1 MILLCD
7 ALRSW
12 LRLGMLHLNAFIQ
25 SNKVSPR
32 FRTLRTL
39 SVTTDCLCTLAHEK
53 AHKVTAMQENE
64 IKQHKRRQ
72 WFCLT
77 DTDIWVRLRLISIVH
92 DLKGWHIVF
101 LGEEHILEAWPSL
114 FRPPLSG
121 CLINVMNLGKKRS
134 DLFSCSCNFLWW
146 DERYSQGS
154 LPSSSVIFILTQIEP
169 RLHLVSLLCKPLLRL
184 IISHSDDDTRADVL
198 ATHGCSPLKLSFSL
212 YTSFLCELLAA
223 VLGFRRQLHL
233 LSLADNEI
241 YLLFFFIQHLLVLS
255 K

>member
-1 MILLCD
+1 MVLFDRHRHLSQIKIDFHCSRFERLAYRLSWRRAHLGSL
-7 ALRSW
+7 AL
-12 LRLGMLHLNAFIQ
+12 AI
-25 SNKVSPR
+25 P
-32 FRTLRTL
+32 T
-39 SVTTDCLCTLAHEK
+39 
-53 AHKVTAMQENE
+53 
-64 IKQHKRRQ
+64 
-72 WFCLT
+72 
-77 DTDIWVRLRLISIVH
+77 
-92 DLKGWHIVF
+92 
-101 LGEEHILEAWPSL
+101 
-114 FRPPLSG
+114 PPLSG

-134 DLFSCSCNFLWW
+134 DLFSCSCNFLRW

-184 IISHSDDDTRADVL
+184 IISHSDDDTRTDVL
-198 ATHGCSPLKLSFSL
+198 ETHGCSPLKLSFSL

-241 YLLFFFIQHLLVLS
+241 YLFFFIQHLLVLS